1 MSVLPIYTY
10 GAHVLRKKA
19 KAVPRADNRVVELIV
34 NMFETMRKAS
44 GIGLAA
50 TQVGELDRIIVIDVS
65 DVEEY
70 EDVKPIALINPEIVS
85 KDGLVRMEEGCLS
98 IPDVRGNVERPDE
111 INVRF
116 RDVNFDLHEL
126 TASGLLARVL
136 QHEIDHLNGVLF
148 IDYLNDEEKKQVAE
162 QLASIEKGVMTV
174 DYPVVTADAEHTR
187 RVAGLKE

>member
-10 GAHVLRKKA
+10 GARVLRQKA
-19 KAVPRADNRVVELIV
+19 KAVSRADNRIVELIV

-70 EDVKPIALINPEIVS
+70 EGVKPIALINPEIVS
-85 KDGLVRMEEGCLS
+85 KDGHAVMEEGCLS
-98 IPDVRGNVERPDE
+98 IPDVRGHVDRPGE
-111 INVRF
+111 IKVRF
-116 RDVNFDLHEL
+116 RDVNFDLHEI
-126 TASGLLARVL
+126 TAEGLLARVL

-148 IDYLNDEEKKQVAE
+148 IDYLGDEEKKQVAE
-162 QLASIEKGVMTV
+162 QLVSIEKGVMTV
-174 DYPVVTADAEHTR
+174 DYPVVTADAEQTR